1 MRIEKAEKKDL
12 SFILPL
18 FIRARKFMQEN
29 GNASQW
35 AGTYPAREDIEKDI
49 ENGVAYVIT
58 EEALRENPLEEMH
71 YKEEASSKEKRIVAY
86 FAFIIGEEQ
95 TYKRIVE
102 GRWSSDKEYGTIHR
116 LVSDGK
122 TKGISRLCFQFCL
135 QRIPYLRIDTH
146 QDNVPM
152 QKAIRSFGF
161 SYCGRIFVRDGSGR
175 DAFDILAE
183 QKR

>member
-1 MRIEKAEKKDL
+1 MRIEKAGKKDL

-35 AGTYPAREDIEKDI
+35 AGAYPAREDIEKDI

-71 YKEEASSKEKRIVAY
+71 SKEEASSKEKRIVAY

-116 LVSDGK
+116 LVSFPIAGESLYGTEAAEMLLTYWQNRRGK
-122 TKGISRLCFQFCL
+122 HGENAGREEGRL
-135 QRIPYLRIDTH
+135 Y
-146 QDNVPM
+146 
-152 QKAIRSFGF
+152 
-161 SYCGRIFVRDGSGR
+161 
-175 DAFDILAE
+175 
-183 QKR
+183 

>member
-1 MRIEKAEKKDL
+1 MRIEKAERKDL
-12 SFILPL
+12 AFILPL

-35 AGTYPAREDIEKDI
+35 AGAYPAREDIEKDI

-58 EEALRENPLEEMH
+58 EGESGEYPLEEMH
-71 YKEEASSKEKRIVAY
+71 SKDKALPEEKRIVAY

-122 TKGISRLCFQFCL
+122 TKGISKFCFQYCL

-146 QDNVPM
+146 KDNVPM

-161 SYCGRIFVRDGSGR
+161 SYCGRIFVRDGSSR
-175 DAFDILAE
+175 NAFDILAE

>member
-35 AGTYPAREDIEKDI
+35 AGAYPAREDIEKDI

-71 YKEEASSKEKRIVAY
+71 SKEEAS
-86 FAFIIGEEQ
+86 
-95 TYKRIVE
+95 
-102 GRWSSDKEYGTIHR
+102 
-116 LVSDGK
+116 
-122 TKGISRLCFQFCL
+122 
-135 QRIPYLRIDTH
+135 
-146 QDNVPM
+146 
-152 QKAIRSFGF
+152 
-161 SYCGRIFVRDGSGR
+161 
-175 DAFDILAE
+175 
-183 QKR
+183 